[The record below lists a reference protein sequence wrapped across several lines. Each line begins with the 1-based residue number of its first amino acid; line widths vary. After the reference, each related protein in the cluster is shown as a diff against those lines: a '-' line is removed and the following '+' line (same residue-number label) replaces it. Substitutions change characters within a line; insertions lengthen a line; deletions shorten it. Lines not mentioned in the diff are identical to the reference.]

1 LVSLS
6 LVRRSARYEANYPG
20 SIIDRAWSVRRAI
33 LPTATDAISRN
44 RKFVDSPLEGSG
56 FELPVPRCAVIT
68 NSTALVAPPDPAVSG
83 GSLDGRLTNPERL
96 VRWPLL
102 D

>member
-1 LVSLS
+1 M
-6 LVRRSARYEANYPG
+6 
-20 SIIDRAWSVRRAI
+20 
-33 LPTATDAISRN
+33 
-44 RKFVDSPLEGSG
+44 DSPLEGSG